1 MKVTDIKHWSA
12 ERISRRVLYI
22 LVGMTAVLFAAFR
35 FVGYDMPYLENP
47 DFNAPLLTGV
57 LVWFMSLL
65 VAVAFVVT
73 VFSAVSG
80 MRKNR
85 DEARVVNGVPAARIA
100 WATAAGTLVLMLVT
114 LALGS
119 AAPLTVNGAE
129 YTDAL
134 WLRVADMFV
143 NTSIVMTGLAVAA
156 VAFGATRYIRK
167 KEKDGADAHKA

>member
-1 MKVTDIKHWSA
+1 MKVTDIRRWSA

-22 LVGMTAVLFAAFR
+22 LVGMTVVLFATFR

-73 VFSAVSG
+73 VLSAVSG
-80 MRKNR
+80 MRKSR
-85 DEARVVNGVPAARIA
+85 DEARVVNGAPAARIV
-100 WATAAGTLVLMLVT
+100 WATAGGTLVLMLVT
-114 LALGS
+114 LILGS
-119 AAPLTVNGAE
+119 TAPLAVNGE
-129 YTDAL
+129 QYTDTL

-143 NTSIVMTGLAVAA
+143 NTSLIMTVIAIVA

>member
-1 MKVTDIKHWSA
+1 MKVTDIRRWSA

-22 LVGMTAVLFAAFR
+22 LVGMTVVLFATFR

-73 VFSAVSG
+73 VLSAVSG
-80 MRKNR
+80 MRKSR
-85 DEARVVNGVPAARIA
+85 DEARVVNGVPAARIV
-100 WATAAGTLVLMLVT
+100 WATAGGTLVLMLVT
-114 LALGS
+114 LILGS
-119 AAPLTVNGAE
+119 TAPLAVNGE
-129 YTDAL
+129 QYTDTL

-143 NTSIVMTGLAVAA
+143 NTSLIMTVIAIVA

>member
-1 MKVTDIKHWSA
+1 MKVPDIRRWSA

-22 LVGMTAVLFAAFR
+22 LVGTTVVLFAAFR
-35 FVGYDMPYLENP
+35 FVGFDMPYLDNP

-65 VAVAFVVT
+65 VVVAFAVT
-73 VFSAVSG
+73 VCSAVSG
-80 MRKNR
+80 MRKSR

-100 WATAAGTLVLMLVT
+100 WTTAGGTLVLIIVT

-119 AAPLTVNGAE
+119 TDALVVNGAS
-129 YTDAL
+129 YTDTF

-143 NTSIVMTGLAVAA
+143 NTSLIMTVIAIIA

>member
-1 MKVTDIKHWSA
+1 MKVPDIRRWSA

-35 FVGYDMPYLENP
+35 FVGYDMPYFENP

-80 MRKNR
+80 MRKSR

-100 WATAAGTLVLMLVT
+100 WATAGGTVVVMLVT
-114 LALGS
+114 LVLGS
-119 AAPLTVNGAE
+119 AAPLTVNGE
-129 YTDAL
+129 VYTDAL

-143 NTSIVMTGLAVAA
+143 YTSLIMTGIAVAA
-156 VAFGATRYIRK
+156 VVFGATRYIRK
-167 KEKDGADAHKA
+167 KQKHGADAHKA

>member
-1 MKVTDIKHWSA
+1 MKVSDIRQWSA

-57 LVWFMSLL
+57 LVWFMVLL
-65 VAVAFVVT
+65 VAVAFAVT

-80 MRKNR
+80 MRKSR
-85 DEARVVNGVPAARIA
+85 DEARVINGVPAARIA
-100 WATAAGTLVLMLVT
+100 WATAGGTLVLLLVT

-119 AAPLTVNGAE
+119 AAPLVVNGE
-129 YTDAL
+129 KDADTL

-143 NTSIVMTGLAVAA
+143 NTSLIMTGIAVAA

-167 KEKDGADAHKA
+167 KEKDGVDAHKA